1 MIYHYRTAIILCSIL
16 FLITFFIK
24 RKPLLWILLVNIS
37 LIPFIA
43 MLSGA
48 IYSVFNGSGLVGD
61 SGGIDSGLFIIVIC
75 FYTQWYIYIPAMLLL
90 LVSFYKAFIK
100 REKDAGKD

>member
-1 MIYHYRTAIILCSIL
+1 M
-16 FLITFFIK
+16 
-24 RKPLLWILLVNIS
+24 NIS

-90 LVSFYKAFIK
+90 FVSFYKAFIK
-100 REKDAGKD
+100 QEKDARKD